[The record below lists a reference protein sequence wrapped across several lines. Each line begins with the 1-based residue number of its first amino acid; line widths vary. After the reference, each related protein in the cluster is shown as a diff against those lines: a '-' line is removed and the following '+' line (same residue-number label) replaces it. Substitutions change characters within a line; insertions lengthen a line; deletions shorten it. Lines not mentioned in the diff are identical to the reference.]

1 MPLPLYGFLE
11 GDTIGLVIV
20 ADEDETVESLSRKLQ
35 EAASLRVSPIQN
47 PRVLY
52 GDRALDPRMTLAQ
65 AGLKPL
71 ERFDVDRGAP

>member
-35 EAASLRVSPIQN
+35 EAASLRVTPIRN

-71 ERFDVDRGAP
+71 ERFDVVRGAP